1 MSTERDSAFAPVSRP
16 RNHVELESIKTILE
30 REGVTYYVV
39 NEEGA
44 RGAYSAIGDYEM
56 IVMVEAPKAAHCQTI
71 LAEEL
76 DLR

>member
-1 MSTERDSAFAPVSRP
+1 MCPEPDSAFAPVYRP
-16 RNHVELESIKTILE
+16 RNHVELESIKMILE
-30 REGVTYYVV
+30 REGVRYYVV

-44 RGAYSAIGDYEM
+44 RGASSAIGDYEM
-56 IVMVEAPKAAHCQTI
+56 IVMVETPEAARCQTI